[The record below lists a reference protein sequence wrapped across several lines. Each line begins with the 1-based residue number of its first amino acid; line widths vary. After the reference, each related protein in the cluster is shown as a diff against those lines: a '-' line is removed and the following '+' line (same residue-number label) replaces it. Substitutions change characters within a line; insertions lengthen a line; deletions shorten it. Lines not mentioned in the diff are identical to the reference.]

1 MKAGATALT
10 LITTVVGG
18 LVLYGYYI
26 ANTTHSETGPVAQ
39 LLGAGW
45 FFILLIVALVAVVSV
60 LGIAGL
66 VLGKR

>member
-1 MKAGATALT
+1 MKAGATALV

-18 LVLYGYYI
+18 LVLYGHYI

-45 FFILLIVALVAVVSV
+45 FFILLIVVLVAAVTLVGV
-60 LGIAGL
+60 AGL